1 MNKKIL
7 LLELFEFITYCL
19 SFKLNMKKPDKYIK
33 NEFNLINSKCLNNK
47 KNLYVKALIYSRKS
61 QRLLQNISTSNTV
74 TIDRFVNDSLK
85 LINDINDIN
94 EIKNNTYINNN
105 DLKIKNIIIGENIYL
120 DVKNVKTI
128 EISTNKDNI
137 KIELDKRKKINTLNN
152 DIDMLIQKIK
162 ELDTLLNLLNI
173 LLFFQKYKVYKNYI
187 IYIYDKK
194 HVNSLRFNIIN

>member
-1 MNKKIL
+1 MNNKLIVL
-7 LLELFEFITYCL
+7 LFCKFIVYSL
-19 SFKLNMKKPDKYIK
+19 SFKLNMNDAKKYIK
-33 NEFNLINSKCLNNK
+33 NDLNIINSKCLNDK

-74 TIDRFVNDSLK
+74 TLQRFVNDSLN
-85 LINDINDIN
+85 IINDIN
-94 EIKNNTYINNN
+94 EIKNNNTYINNN

-137 KIELDKRKKINTLNN
+137 KIELDKIKKTNTLNN

-173 LLFFQKYKVYKNYI
+173 LLFFQK
-187 IYIYDKK
+187 
-194 HVNSLRFNIIN
+194 

>member
-1 MNKKIL
+1 MNKKFL
-7 LLELFEFITYCL
+7 LLALFEFITYCL
-19 SFKLNMKKPDKYIK
+19 SFKLNMKKPGRYIK
-33 NEFNLINSKCLNNK
+33 NEFNLINSKCLNDK

-74 TIDRFVNDSLK
+74 TIERFVNDSLK

-152 DIDMLIQKIK
+152 DIDMLIQKIR

-173 LLFFQKYKVYKNYI
+173 LLFFQK
-187 IYIYDKK
+187 
-194 HVNSLRFNIIN
+194 

>member
-7 LLELFEFITYCL
+7 LLALFEFITYCL

-173 LLFFQKYKVYKNYI
+173 LLFFQK
-187 IYIYDKK
+187 
-194 HVNSLRFNIIN
+194 

>member
-7 LLELFEFITYCL
+7 LLALFEFITYCL

-85 LINDINDIN
+85 LINDIN

-173 LLFFQKYKVYKNYI
+173 LLFFQK
-187 IYIYDKK
+187 
-194 HVNSLRFNIIN
+194 

>member
-7 LLELFEFITYCL
+7 LLALFEFITYCL

-74 TIDRFVNDSLK
+74 TIERFVNDSLK
-85 LINDINDIN
+85 IINDINDIN

-137 KIELDKRKKINTLNN
+137 KIELDKRKKINTLHT
-152 DIDMLIQKIK
+152 DIDTLIQKIK

-173 LLFFQKYKVYKNYI
+173 LLFFQK
-187 IYIYDKK
+187 
-194 HVNSLRFNIIN
+194 

>member
-7 LLELFEFITYCL
+7 LLALFQFITYCL
-19 SFKLNMKKPDKYIK
+19 SFKLNMKKPGKYIK
-33 NEFNLINSKCLNNK
+33 NEFNLINSMCLNDK
-47 KNLYVKALIYSRKS
+47 RNLYVKALIYSRKS

-74 TIDRFVNDSLK
+74 TIERFVNDSLK

-152 DIDMLIQKIK
+152 DIDMLIQKIR

-173 LLFFQKYKVYKNYI
+173 LLFFQK
-187 IYIYDKK
+187 
-194 HVNSLRFNIIN
+194 

>member
-7 LLELFEFITYCL
+7 LLALFEFITYCL
-19 SFKLNMKKPDKYIK
+19 SFKLNMKKPGKYIK
-33 NEFNLINSKCLNNK
+33 NEFNLINSKCLNDK

-61 QRLLQNISTSNTV
+61 QRLLQNISRSNTV
-74 TIDRFVNDSLK
+74 TIERFVNDSLK

-152 DIDMLIQKIK
+152 DIDMLIQKIR

-173 LLFFQKYKVYKNYI
+173 LLFFQK
-187 IYIYDKK
+187 
-194 HVNSLRFNIIN
+194 

>member
-7 LLELFEFITYCL
+7 LLALFEFITYCL

-137 KIELDKRKKINTLNN
+137 KIELDKRK
-152 DIDMLIQKIK
+152 
-162 ELDTLLNLLNI
+162 
-173 LLFFQKYKVYKNYI
+173 
-187 IYIYDKK
+187 
-194 HVNSLRFNIIN
+194 